1 MLRDVLRRAHVLR
14 GQVPNST
21 ATSASRLG
29 PTPPTPPEPPPVP
42 LQCDGA
48 FPRHAGAQVFCPN
61 VKLKAWHG
69 GARQTFDPNLG
80 FKFDMWGRFRFLH
93 FAGSFSRLQ
102 AVSRAS
108 LPACKNSLQ
117 TVTKTKRSQ
126 ISRETAC
133 KAFARI
139 LKDSHRVVPLV
150 SSARFDFLPTPN
162 FILRERALQV
172 FFGVDGRDMLL
183 LFGRLLE
190 IQPLRRI
197 HPRGTRTRW

>member
-21 ATSASRLG
+21 PTSASRLG
-29 PTPPTPPEPPPVP
+29 PTPPTPLEPPPVP
-42 LQCDGA
+42 PPVRRCFPPTCGSTSVLPQCKVEG
-48 FPRHAGAQVFCPN
+48 
-61 VKLKAWHG
+61 LAWW
-69 GARQTFDPNLG
+69 ARQTFDPNLG

>member
-1 MLRDVLRRAHVLR
+1 MSCGDK
-14 GQVPNST
+14 S
-21 ATSASRLG
+21 
-29 PTPPTPPEPPPVP
+29 PTPPPPAQAAWAPRHQRPRSH
-42 LQCDGA
+42 LQFHRQCDAA